1 MAVTQ
6 QSMKSMSSDIDEH
19 LLKTVGVA
27 PGEAAPI
34 DLMLATAQV
43 AREQLSRRWVRTQAL
58 ERADK
63 ARRVYYLSMEFYMG
77 RSLTNT
83 MINLG
88 IKGICRKA
96 LYDVRMH
103 ACCSVSVFP
112 CAPCDI
118 TC

>member
-43 AREQLSRRWVRTQAL
+43 AREQ
-58 ERADK
+58 
-63 ARRVYYLSMEFYMG
+63 
-77 RSLTNT
+77 
-83 MINLG
+83 
-88 IKGICRKA
+88 
-96 LYDVRMH
+96 
-103 ACCSVSVFP
+103 
-112 CAPCDI
+112 
-118 TC
+118 